1 MYFLVKKDIEE
12 AFDKFSLPLKYT
24 ITNLDVDP
32 TITAKYKLFD
42 GHIERQMGLNWDIA
56 NNTITPAVTLN
67 IHGKKRGKHIG
78 ENLEETDL
86 ENQPITRRHLMRL
99 CSQLH
104 DYTERH
110 IGPIKSSMK
119 LLVSR
124 ACDIVDTK
132 NIDKPL
138 KNFDESFAVTCK
150 TFIILIYLVNTKLI
164 RIY

>member
-1 MYFLVKKDIEE
+1 MLHSFCCLIKTY
-12 AFDKFSLPLKYT
+12 
-24 ITNLDVDP
+24 
-32 TITAKYKLFD
+32 
-42 GHIERQMGLNWDIA
+42 
-56 NNTITPAVTLN
+56 LN

-86 ENQPITRRHLMRL
+86 ENQPISRRYLMRL

-138 KNFDESFAVTCK
+138 KNFEHTLTIPTCGRDI
-150 TFIILIYLVNTKLI
+150 FSCH
-164 RIY
+164 